1 MAVCLLFLLLVFRF
15 FPFTSSTISSLS
27 KGKSLSVENA
37 NHVLSSPNGIFAAG
51 FYPVGQN
58 AYCFAVW
65 FNMKSYDGSLTVVW
79 IANRDQPVNGKRS
92 KLSLLKSG
100 NLILTDAGQL
110 PVWATSTS
118 SNSSLRLQLHNSGNL
133 VLHNFEGRSLPLWQ
147 SFDSPTH
154 TLLPGQPLS
163 RYIKLVSSRS
173 KTNVSSGYYKLFF
186 DDDNVLRLLFDGP
199 QTSSIYWPD
208 PWMLAEDAGRSRY
221 NDTRI
226 AVFDSRGYFRSS
238 DRVEFTSFDFGIGSK
253 RRLTLDFDGNLRLYS
268 FDGRKKIWSVSWQA
282 MSKPCRIHNACG
294 PNGICSHDPA
304 SGRKCS
310 CPPWFKI
317 KNHTDWSSGCEAEF
331 SLKRNNGN
339 VVFLGLPH
347 TDFYGYNL
355 HILRNFTFENCKK
368 KCLELKHCIGF
379 QYKFM
384 EDEVT
389 YNCYPKWQFRN
400 GHRSPN
406 FVGTIYVKL
415 PKSAGAS
422 SYNNSFNEFKLDCSS
437 SIITEQLDRDY
448 QEKQTT
454 VASKDLLWIA
464 CAIGLVEAISIMVE
478 ETQQLDSMP
487 LAVKEKQ
494 SCQSREGVGYLCKQL
509 RRVSKPDPVN
519 SGHRFFDTDWRFQEG
534 SNRDSGVI
542 GQQNFFWVL

>member
-92 KLSLLKSG
+92 KLSLLKSD

-199 QTSSIYWPD
+199 QTSSFYWPD

-238 DRVEFTSFDFGIGSK
+238 DRVEFTSFDFVLMDAK
-253 RRLTLDFDGNLRLYS
+253 RFGQYLG
-268 FDGRKKIWSVSWQA
+268 
-282 MSKPCRIHNACG
+282 KPCQ
-294 PNGICSHDPA
+294 
-304 SGRKCS
+304 
-310 CPPWFKI
+310 
-317 KNHTDWSSGCEAEF
+317 NHVGFTMRVDLTAYAPMILLLVE
-331 SLKRNNGN
+331 N
-339 VVFLGLPH
+339 VLVLL
-347 TDFYGYNL
+347 
-355 HILRNFTFENCKK
+355 
-368 KCLELKHCIGF
+368 GF

-389 YNCYPKWQFRN
+389 YNCYPKRQFRN

-464 CAIGLVEAISIMVE
+464 CAIGLIEAIRRNPAISLHAVSSEGEAELPEQGRLVTWVRERMKGSLGISEIVDSLTNDTYDRRRIEILIEVALQCVE
-478 ETQQLDSMP
+478 DDRDARPTMTQVVEL
-487 LAVKEKQ
+487 L
-494 SCQSREGVGYLCKQL
+494 L
-509 RRVSKPDPVN
+509 R
-519 SGHRFFDTDWRFQEG
+519 GTDQ
-534 SNRDSGVI
+534 
-542 GQQNFFWVL
+542 